1 MTESNGW
8 ITRRRF
14 LYGTTGL
21 TIGGLLGANF
31 STQAN
36 AATGYGFGAPP
47 AAGVH
52 PRVVITPAEV
62 SIAKGR
68 ISGSLTQPAF
78 NRLVDAPPEAA
89 LLTALSNGTIS
100 ATDLERLAKQI
111 SGTALVALLGNST
124 QAPPA
129 ASAATN
135 AVNTWVQKITPTNEN
150 HTGLTVHIALAYDW
164 LFGTLT
170 STERTTIRTWLTA
183 RLDYWESRLDLL
195 TYGFKQGPGEAEK
208 RNFNW
213 VPLIVGSFGTAALA
227 VEGEAGY
234 DSNWYT
240 KSKASLYDFLNHGI
254 SQEGAPLELF
264 HYFAYGMWRGSYLV
278 NAMARRGDTVLD
290 HAYLKR
296 VPRWW
301 TSDMLPWG
309 GDWNSLQDTKDS
321 TSGIPSIFYLLRL
334 AYADDPIMRW
344 VYKSYVGVQRD
355 VYDDLAAVL
364 WGSELDTTDGARTA
378 ASLAMNPTQY
388 FIANGLQYM
397 RSAWGTDDVY
407 FQFQSDPYAGETHA
421 HADRNAFTLMSD
433 GRIWFCDAG
442 MHIPWDYAH
451 NVVHIDGK
459 AEGYFPQRGR
469 IVTRTDGG
477 FATGIMGD
485 AKDAY
490 DWKTDATSGGTGW
503 QQVNGLWSY
512 PYNPVQRAFRSGT
525 LVRGTNPYVLISDD
539 IRKDDASHEYS
550 WEALMPLGTAMVPL
564 NANTVM
570 LEPVD
575 IGDSVNADGGSVKV
589 EFKVP
594 RIGNYRMWILSG
606 RDYTTM
612 SGGYNKVSFDGET
625 QVNATYPED
634 PGGGDASKP
643 HWIPAPFK
651 DGLLVRNFTSTS
663 TVHSAVITPIGKVT
677 EVAFLM
683 APESFD
689 PTGVTRPVI
698 PAGSFLQRFSAMPLR
713 PTTWPVVA
721 APTNYPRCMVKVL
734 SPASVTVGVST
745 IRRYITDDEN
755 YGKAFKL
762 KFRTAMVEPKFRVLL
777 YPHRN
782 GAPMPAVTS
791 SSSQATLTWPDG
803 TVDNW
808 LFGPNTGF
816 PAINGSAVSLTR
828 GAESYT
834 LGSA

>member
-31 STQAN
+31 STRAN

-52 PRVVITPAEV
+52 PRVVITPDEV
-62 SIAKGR
+62 SLAKTR
-68 ISGSLTQPAF
+68 VTSGLTQSAF
-78 NRLVDAPPEAA
+78 NRLVAAPPQAA
-89 LLTALSNGTIS
+89 LLTKLTSGTIS
-100 ATDLERLAKQI
+100 ATELETLAEEI

-124 QAPPA
+124 QAAAAAPA
-129 ASAATN
+129 ARN
-135 AVNTWVQKITPTNEN
+135 AVNTWVQEIEPTNAN
-150 HTGLTVHIALAYDW
+150 NTGLTFHIALAYDW
-164 LFGTLT
+164 LFATLS
-170 STERTTIRTWLTA
+170 STERTTIRTWLVN
-183 RLDYWESRLDLL
+183 RIDYWESRLDLL
-195 TYGFKQGPGEAEK
+195 TYGFKQGVGEAEK

-213 VPLIVGSFGTAALA
+213 VPLTVGSFGAAALA
-227 VEGEAGY
+227 VEGESGY
-234 DSNWYT
+234 DGNWYT
-240 KSKASLYDFLNHGI
+240 KSRASMYDFLNHGI

-264 HYFAYGMWRGSYLV
+264 HYFAYGMWKGSYLL
-278 NAMARRGDTVLD
+278 NAMARRSDTVLD
-290 HAYLKR
+290 HVYLKR

-321 TSGIPSIFYLLRL
+321 TSGVPSIFYLLRL
-334 AYADDPIMRW
+334 AYSDDPVMRW
-344 VYKSYVGVQRD
+344 VYKSYVDDVTRD
-355 VYDDLAAVL
+355 VYDDMAAVL
-364 WGSELDTTDGARTA
+364 WGSELDSTDGARTA

-550 WEALMPLGTAMVPL
+550 WEGLMPLGTAMVPIDS
-564 NANTVM
+564 NTVM
-570 LEPVD
+570 LEPSD
-575 IGDSVNADGGSVKV
+575 IGASVTALGGSTSIS
-589 EFKVP
+589 FQVP
-594 RIGNYRMWILSG
+594 ANGNYRIWILSG
-606 RDYTTM
+606 REYTTR
-612 SGGYNKVSFDGET
+612 SGGYNRLQFGTET
-625 QVNATYPED
+625 EMSVTDKENPA
-634 PGGGDASKP
+634 GGDASKP
-643 HWIPAPFK
+643 HWLPVPLQGGGFVK
-651 DGLLVRNFTSTS
+651 NL
-663 TVHSAVITPIGKVT
+663 SASANYSVKITPVGTVT
-677 EVAFLM
+677 EVAFLV
-683 APESFD
+683 APDTFD
-689 PTGVTRPVI
+689 PTGVIRPVM
-698 PAGSFLQRFSAMPLR
+698 PANSFLKRFADITTLPSGWQR
-713 PTTWPVVA
+713 VA

-762 KFRTAMVEPKFRVLL
+762 KFRTTMVEPKFRVLL

-791 SSSQATLTWPDG
+791 SSSQATLTWPSG

-816 PAINGSAVSLTR
+816 PTINGSAVSLTR